1 MNKHIIP
8 IILILI
14 YTSSLIAQ
22 DWGVIRYA
30 QTTVNIR
37 EKRSTKSSIVS
48 QLQSGEKVKADFLKE
63 NWYAIFSV
71 DARNRDERKAI
82 GFVYAPLLGPEK
94 PTGKDITSKPPLKY
108 QIVKKEDVSY
118 RGSARMVYRIVLDVR
133 QIPSKLAMK
142 EVAKSIWKK
151 GNTQW
156 DEFTVFIYLP
166 GMRTN
171 SSAYGVGEFR
181 PDRMLEFRT
190 QDFALYGTKWKQ

>member
-1 MNKHIIP
+1 MSKHILQ

-14 YTSSLIAQ
+14 STSSLIAQ

-37 EKRSTKSSIVS
+37 EKRSTKSSIVG

-63 NWYAIFSV
+63 NWYAIFIV
-71 DARNRDERKAI
+71 DEKNRDERKAI
-82 GFVYAPLLGPEK
+82 GFVYAPLLGPKK
-94 PTGKDITSKPPLKY
+94 PVGKDTTSISHLKY

-118 RGSARMVYRIVLDVR
+118 RGSSRMVYRIVLDVQ
-133 QIPSKLAMK
+133 QIPSESAMK
-142 EVAKSIWKK
+142 EVAKSIWKN

-166 GMRTN
+166 GMKTN

-181 PDRMLEFRT
+181 PDKMLKFGI
-190 QDFALYGTKWKQ
+190 QDFALYGTKWKK